1 MTVEQILNLQYR
13 KILTRKQTIRNI
25 IEQSIKLNIEKFEIN
40 EIEIIGLLLIEFDNN
55 DKEELSEDEVNI
67 IKPFLKILLNNDHKK
82 REYDIKLLNNIMEI
96 GNNKKINLDLNKQI
110 ALKYAEYIN
119 IVDPMMLVGIEV
131 IENLC

>member
-67 IKPFLKILLNNDHKK
+67 IKPFFKILLNNDHKK